1 MAQVAAHLAD
11 GSKETQKGEQN
22 PKERKKKKNKNKH
35 FVRVDLRKWKPEGA
49 SSLPNQ
55 RADEPPGGPDRSHR

>member
-11 GSKETQKGEQN
+11 GSKEPQKGEQN

-35 FVRVDLRKWKPEGA
+35 FVRVDLRKWKPEGG